1 VRARVGAL
9 PATAATPG
17 GRRLLALFER
27 GLDPPRVKTQ
37 PRSRPVA
44 EPDSAEFALMVIDV
58 APRDAELLGYR
69 GGVDQPR
76 GRRPRR
82 VDDGVLDRA
91 DDAVADQVGEASR
104 ELVDD
109 LRRQS
114 LGLQRGLRWAGAR

>member
-1 VRARVGAL
+1 
-9 PATAATPG
+9 
-17 GRRLLALFER
+17 
-27 GLDPPRVKTQ
+27 
-37 PRSRPVA
+37 VA

-91 DDAVADQVGEASR
+91 DDAVADQVGDASR

-114 LGLQRGLRWAGAR
+114 VGLQNGLRWAGARWGGSGRRSSADLRAGGRLGGGGNVWLSYASSF